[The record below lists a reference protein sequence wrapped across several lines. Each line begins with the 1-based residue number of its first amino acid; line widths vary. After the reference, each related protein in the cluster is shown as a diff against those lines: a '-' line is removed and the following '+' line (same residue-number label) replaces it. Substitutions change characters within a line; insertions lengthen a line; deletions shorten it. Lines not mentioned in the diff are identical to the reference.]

1 METVS
6 SHVTRPAFKFHFNS
20 QFSYNEQVKQ
30 LGQSNPIYA
39 KHKMPR
45 AMLADWAS
53 CVSETAFLLLLRTAA
68 LKTPVEALT
77 GCRTTSNTDKLQT
90 NFELGNIQCSH

>member
-6 SHVTRPAFKFHFNS
+6 SHITGTASKFHFNS
-20 QFSYNEQVKQ
+20 QFSCNEQVRQ

-45 AMLADWAS
+45 AMLAD
-53 CVSETAFLLLLRTAA
+53 
-68 LKTPVEALT
+68 
-77 GCRTTSNTDKLQT
+77 
-90 NFELGNIQCSH
+90 